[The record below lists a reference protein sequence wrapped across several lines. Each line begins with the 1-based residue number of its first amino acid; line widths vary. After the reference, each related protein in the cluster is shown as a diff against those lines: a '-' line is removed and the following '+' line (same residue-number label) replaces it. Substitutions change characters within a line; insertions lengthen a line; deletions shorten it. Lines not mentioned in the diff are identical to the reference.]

1 MGDRSPRSRLQQGG
15 KTAIG
20 IGNSSAT
27 STAGNYTAAG
37 NSLANASADSSI
49 GKAVSFLSSDTVR
62 WMNKRQPTNKSTIK
76 HVLPSRAL
84 QLREIFRGLDY
95 DNSGSIDIE
104 EMKQAVHYVA
114 HATCSNGDG
123 PLFKDPAKLVNF
135 FVAMD
140 VNNDG
145 TVDFD
150 EFLAGMTSQASQ
162 DATDQDR
169 LQQAFFEFA
178 NQHRRQRIMDFV
190 QEQNRS
196 DVEKYQELK
205 HLFSIQYFKDEHVDL
220 SMDEKLS
227 RVQAQ
232 ADSQMKELRS
242 EAFVRQRRSEKHRAR
257 EAALYFIDQKQK
269 RETAAAGPKKVR
281 TVSFLHSIPELYSHH
296 EAESHEAA
304 IIAHRVDKKL
314 RKKFAMFA
322 LHDAHTFAPDELS
335 EGLNPQS
342 IRKVAKVE
350 AAAAKQDKYLARNI
364 PIILPPVSV
373 RDRVAVVSAGL

>member
-15 KTAIG
+15 KAAIG
-20 IGNSSAT
+20 IHSSSAT
-27 STAGNYTAAG
+27 SAGNTADSA
-37 NSLANASADSSI
+37 ANGSADSSI
-49 GKAVSFLSSDTVR
+49 GKSVSFLSSDTVR
-62 WMNKRQPTNKSTIK
+62 WMNKRQPTNKSAIS

-114 HATCSNGDG
+114 HATSSNGDG

-150 EFLAGMTSQASQ
+150 EFLAGMTSQASE

-196 DVEKYQELK
+196 DLEKYQEIK

-227 RVQAQ
+227 RVGYTFSLHHSYLFFNHTYFPVCRCKHKQI
-232 ADSQMKELRS
+232 LR
-242 EAFVRQRRSEKHRAR
+242 
-257 EAALYFIDQKQK
+257 
-269 RETAAAGPKKVR
+269 
-281 TVSFLHSIPELYSHH
+281 
-296 EAESHEAA
+296 
-304 IIAHRVDKKL
+304 
-314 RKKFAMFA
+314 
-322 LHDAHTFAPDELS
+322 
-335 EGLNPQS
+335 
-342 IRKVAKVE
+342 
-350 AAAAKQDKYLARNI
+350 
-364 PIILPPVSV
+364 
-373 RDRVAVVSAGL
+373 